1 MLKFVTFCGESRLG
15 AEKDKHAT
23 KRKFVSAVKHY
34 HTIYKFKTIHSK
46 SKNWECPIL
55 LLEEIIGKLIK
66 S

>member
-34 HTIYKFKTIHSK
+34 QTV
-46 SKNWECPIL
+46 
-55 LLEEIIGKLIK
+55 
-66 S
+66 